1 MNSEMITQSRMA
13 IKNIELPLEKITEFY
28 ERWKI
33 QEFALFGSVLRSDF
47 RPNSDIDVLVRFS
60 SDHSWTLFDYV
71 DMQDELKAIFGRKVD
86 LASKKGIEQ
95 SQNHLRKNH
104 ILGSAQVIYAASGS

>member
-1 MNSEMITQSRMA
+1 MVV
-13 IKNIELPLEKITEFY
+13 KNIELPIEQITEFC

-33 QEFALFGSVLRSDF
+33 QEFALFGSVLRNDF
-47 RPNSDIDVLVRFS
+47 NSNSDIDVLVNFS

-86 LASKKGIEQ
+86 LVSKKGIER
-95 SQNHLRKNH
+95 SQNNLRKNH
-104 ILGSAQVIYAASGS
+104 ILGSAKVIYATSRS